1 MRSGTSVPQ
10 TETWSAPQV
19 GAGYAVLAYGAWGLL
34 PIYWKLFPNIPAIEV
49 VAHRMLWSL
58 FFVVGLIAF
67 QRRLPELKAYLVQV
81 KQLGVLLLTA
91 FLLSANWGVY
101 VYGVNSGNVVQT
113 SLGYFINPLINVL
126 FGFLFLRER
135 FNRWQSLAVGLA
147 AIGVANFVWS
157 VGEWPWIA
165 LSLGVTFAL
174 YGLLRKLAPAPPLI
188 GLAIETLLLAPVAAA
203 LIVWWDFAGVGAF
216 GTEGT
221 QDLLLLSAGVMT
233 SLPLLWF
240 ANAGKRLRLSTL
252 GLFQYIAPTL
262 QFSLGVF
269 LYGEPFTPAHAVTF
283 AFIWIA
289 LVIYTSN
296 TLWSNRKARQLAQ
309 LG

>member
-1 MRSGTSVPQ
+1 MRSGTSVPH

-34 PIYWKLFPNIPAIEV
+34 PIYWKLFPNIPAAEV

-67 QRRLPELKAYLVQV
+67 QRRLPELKTYLLQFR
-81 KQLGVLLLTA
+81 QLAVLLLTA

-126 FGFLFLRER
+126 LGFLFLRER

-147 AIGVANFVWS
+147 AVGVANFVWS

-203 LIVWWDFAGVGAF
+203 LIVWWDVKGTGAF
-216 GTEGT
+216 GTNGG

-269 LYGEPFTPAHAVTF
+269 LYGEPFTSAHAVTF
-283 AFIWIA
+283 ACIWVA

-296 TLWSNRKARQLAQ
+296 TVWSNRKARQLTQ
-309 LG
+309 PS